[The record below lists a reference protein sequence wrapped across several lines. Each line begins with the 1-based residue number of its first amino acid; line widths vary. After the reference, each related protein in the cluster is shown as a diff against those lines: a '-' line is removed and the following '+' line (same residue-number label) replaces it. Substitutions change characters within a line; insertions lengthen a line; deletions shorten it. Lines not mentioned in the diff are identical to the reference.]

1 MSPPLDLLP
10 ATLVSAVLLPPG
22 STLLLLGL
30 ALLLF
35 RRRPAWARGC
45 VVLAFGMLAVASLP
59 ILANGSMRL
68 LQTAAPITPTALQQV
83 DAIVVLGGG
92 RRKAAPEADGQDVVS
107 DTALARVLYAAQ
119 LAKASGK
126 PLLLTG
132 GVPDGGVA
140 EAVLMQQVLQRQVGV
155 TARWLETASRTTAE
169 NASLS
174 ASILHPLG
182 KRRIALVTNAWHMQR
197 AEAVFAHTGFVVTPA
212 PMGYFSAKEGLIA
225 WLPSAA
231 MLANSA
237 QLWREAIGQQAY
249 RWHRYRTSLNTDIT
263 PHPPTSQPVSRP

>member
-1 MSPPLDLLP
+1 
-10 ATLVSAVLLPPG
+10 
-22 STLLLLGL
+22 
-30 ALLLF
+30 
-35 RRRPAWARGC
+35 
-45 VVLAFGMLAVASLP
+45 
-59 ILANGSMRL
+59 MRL
-68 LQTAAPITPTALQQV
+68 WCWA
-83 DAIVVLGGG
+83 
-92 RRKAAPEADGQDVVS
+92 ADGAKPHPRPTGKTCCINTASATPPSGAPPVS
-107 DTALARVLYAAQ
+107 S
-119 LAKASGK
+119 SG
-126 PLLLTG
+126 
-132 GVPDGGVA
+132 
-140 EAVLMQQVLQRQVGV
+140 LQRQVGV

>member
-1 MSPPLDLLP
+1 
-10 ATLVSAVLLPPG
+10 
-22 STLLLLGL
+22 
-30 ALLLF
+30 
-35 RRRPAWARGC
+35 
-45 VVLAFGMLAVASLP
+45 
-59 ILANGSMRL
+59 
-68 LQTAAPITPTALQQV
+68 
-83 DAIVVLGGG
+83 
-92 RRKAAPEADGQDVVS
+92 
-107 DTALARVLYAAQ
+107 
-119 LAKASGK
+119 
-126 PLLLTG
+126 
-132 GVPDGGVA
+132 
-140 EAVLMQQVLQRQVGV
+140 MQQVLQRQVGV

-212 PMGYFSAKEGLIA
+212 PMGYFSAKEGLMA

-249 RWHRYRTSLNTDIT
+249 RWHRYRTILNTDIT